1 MSLVG
6 NCHHDS
12 MDDSGD
18 VPKMGAKMLRRSA
31 TLASIQLPEA
41 PPTAGRGLRRATT
54 LTGQLS
60 SISLSEPAAAEE
72 EDRVVFKFEE
82 DSASV
87 YCWGGN
93 SALLGRTGNAATPIP
108 VSIPPAVAVKSVA
121 CGGFHSVVVSQ
132 QLELFSFGQGTEG
145 QLGHGDFQDCAAPKL
160 VQLLAGLSVRQAAVG
175 LNHTAV
181 SVESGGAGALW
192 TWGLNLNKQLG
203 RPTAPEFRHVVRC
216 GVRLRQ
222 LPVGVALRQLWGPW
236 YAEPRSE
243 RATTTRCGSRA
254 TRWAEWCWV

>member
-1 MSLVG
+1 
-6 NCHHDS
+6 
-12 MDDSGD
+12 
-18 VPKMGAKMLRRSA
+18 MGAKMLRRSA

-60 SISLSEPAAAEE
+60 AVSLTEPAAAEEE

-108 VSIPPAVAVKSVA
+108 VAMPPAVAVKSIA
-121 CGGFHSVVVSQ
+121 CGGFHTVVVSQ

-145 QLGHGDFQDCAAPKL
+145 QLGHADFQDCAAPKL
-160 VQLLAGLSVRQAAVG
+160 VQQLAGLAVRQAAVG

-181 SVESGGAGALW
+181 SVESGGAQVLW
-192 TWGLNLNKQLG
+192 SWGQNLNKQLG
-203 RPTAPEFRHVVRC
+203 RPTAPEFRYVARC
-216 GVRLRQ
+216 TMHMKHGSPGAAR
-222 LPVGVALRQLWGPW
+222 RQLWDPW
-236 YAEPRSE
+236 CAEPR
-243 RATTTRCGSRA
+243 
-254 TRWAEWCWV
+254 